1 MGCCEDIQR
10 LMHFITFLY
19 EQASN
24 LSTLPTEAEPPTFN
38 SHAQPS
44 TSTST
49 SDPLAVAG
57 HPFSFLSPTGRSKIA
72 PKLKP
77 RKGVN
82 VSLRGGRLGTSL
94 EEYTAWCRNNKL
106 AWSGNQPQSTITAW
120 FQAERIRK
128 TFCCCV
134 PLDPRQSEAS
144 QILKVDLLQFN
155 SRILMSFFFFFLNA
169 LGPAEL
175 AEDALKIRF
184 PASAIKLIRRHD
196 KLQLEVKKSDDG
208 SEWNIFQ
215 YLDSD
220 LYPGDESDEDDS
232 FYNVSGG
239 DKTSDTEIIQSL
251 SKEKRID
258 LDQAKAL
265 LTSRRLMRQQIEA
278 GDYEDDGFES
288 KVPPKGGKQAFR

>member
-155 SRILMSFFFFFLNA
+155 SRILMSLFFFF
-169 LGPAEL
+169 
-175 AEDALKIRF
+175 
-184 PASAIKLIRRHD
+184 
-196 KLQLEVKKSDDG
+196 
-208 SEWNIFQ
+208 
-215 YLDSD
+215 
-220 LYPGDESDEDDS
+220 
-232 FYNVSGG
+232 
-239 DKTSDTEIIQSL
+239 
-251 SKEKRID
+251 
-258 LDQAKAL
+258 
-265 LTSRRLMRQQIEA
+265 
-278 GDYEDDGFES
+278 
-288 KVPPKGGKQAFR
+288 